1 MDWDKIKKCLR
12 HFFIFMQ
19 QRDSIVCGLV
29 YHLFHAEKDRIAVV
43 GRVAV
48 FRHVEAEHADVFR
61 FKINIGGSDQS
72 RRDMLL
78 TVRTTAVEPVSPG
91 E

>member
-1 MDWDKIKKCLR
+1 
-12 HFFIFMQ
+12 MQ
-19 QRDSIVCGLV
+19 QRDSLVCGLV
-29 YHLFHAEKDRIAVV
+29 YHLFHAEKRQDCY
-43 GRVAV
+43 
-48 FRHVEAEHADVFR
+48 
-61 FKINIGGSDQS
+61 NIGGSDQS

>member
-1 MDWDKIKKCLR
+1 
-12 HFFIFMQ
+12 MQ
-19 QRDSIVCGLV
+19 QRDSIVCGRV
-29 YHLFHAEKDRIAVV
+29 YHLLQAEKRQD
-43 GRVAV
+43 GY
-48 FRHVEAEHADVFR
+48 
-61 FKINIGGSDQS
+61 NIGGSDQN

>member
-29 YHLFHAEKDRIAVV
+29 YHLFHAEKRQDCY
-43 GRVAV
+43 
-48 FRHVEAEHADVFR
+48 
-61 FKINIGGSDQS
+61 NIGGSDQS

-78 TVRTTAVEPVSPG
+78 TVRTTTVEPVSPG